1 MNQYSQLVAAD
12 QPGFTAAQVR
22 ELLAP
27 QFSHDWQRSQP
38 FDAYL
43 RCYGLQ
49 SLVDDSQFSIARLS
63 VCEAELVVQRYRQRG
78 TSRGTVLLVH
88 GYMDHAGLTRPLAE
102 FLFQQG
108 WDLVLYDLPG
118 HGLSNGAPHAVDD
131 FFHYADQLAEL
142 IRQLLPGLQLPLT
155 LIGHSTGGAIITTML
170 LREAD
175 SERWPL
181 TRPVLLAPLL
191 RPTHWQSIRRKYR
204 WLRPWLRRVRRVY
217 QHNSHDRDFM
227 TFIRRRD
234 PLQHPW
240 IPVRWIGAMLV
251 WIGWIEQQAP
261 SPLQPLIIQG
271 TEDRTVEWQYN
282 LGELRR
288 LFPQGEQYLVES
300 ARHNL
305 INEARRWRSQV
316 FSRVLQLLE
325 RECDES
331 RRVP

>member
-1 MNQYSQLVAAD
+1 MNQYSQLVSAEQPDFSAAE
-12 QPGFTAAQVR
+12 VR
-22 ELLAP
+22 ALLATR
-27 QFSHDWQRSQP
+27 FSDEWQRPPSL
-38 FDAYL
+38 DAYL

-49 SLVDDSQFSIARLS
+49 SLVAESRFSIARLT
-63 VCEAELVVQRYRQRG
+63 VCAAELVVQRYLQRG
-78 TSRGTVLLVH
+78 NSRGTVLLVH

-102 FLFQQG
+102 CLFQQG
-108 WDLVLYDLPG
+108 WDLLLYDLPG
-118 HGLSNGAPHAVDD
+118 HGLSNGAPHVVDD

-142 IRQLLPGLQLPLT
+142 IRQLLPQLQTPLT

-170 LREAD
+170 LRV
-175 SERWPL
+175 SESQQWPL

-191 RPTHWQSIRRKYR
+191 RPTHLASIRRKYR

-240 IPVRWIGAMLV
+240 IPVRWIGAML
-251 WIGWIEQQAP
+251 GWIDWVEQQP
-261 SPLQPLIIQG
+261 SSLFRPLIIQG
-271 TEDRTVEWQYN
+271 TEDGTVEWRHN
-282 LGELRR
+282 LQELQR
-288 LFPQGEQYLVES
+288 LFPEGEQYLVES

-316 FSRVLQLLE
+316 FGRVLQLLE
-325 RECDES
+325 RES
-331 RRVP
+331 ARSSGGL